1 MDVDVK
7 KEGNVYLQQHRFGK
21 KWKSMWCVL
30 FRESSSSIS
39 RLELWEIKDGG
50 DCSKKKQ
57 RAGHKNIKVIRLS
70 DLVRVSTDVRVEACP
85 ADSTPFL
92 LETVDKVVVLAA
104 HAEHVAD
111 WTTTLCQL
119 AFPVSWE
126 EQQKQWLEQ
135 EGMKDNALYSSTTTT
150 KTTAGGDFQV
160 RVRPT
165 RWSEQCGLHGNVV
178 LRASVDALHLLDARG
193 VTLLSWPY
201 KFLRRYGRD
210 KTSFAVEAG
219 RRCVSGEGNFEFDTK
234 EGHALFRVVEAAI
247 GLQRTRRDP
256 SRKVN
261 LPPLPAMPH
270 GHHGPSAAQV
280 AAGFGDLALDA
291 AYSKLSLPAPPTYSE
306 ATGTPR
312 RLAGGKDDHIYDEP
326 RVKGTAAASEYDA
339 PEELMGEAWRVMATP
354 DDPRS
359 SLYAVPKRA
368 EGSGPILPQG
378 GGSP

>member
-7 KEGNVYLQQHRFGK
+7 KEGNVYLQQHKFGK
-21 KWKSMWCVL
+21 RWKSMWCVL
-30 FRESSSSIS
+30 YRESSSSIS

-50 DCSKKKQ
+50 GDGSKKKH

-85 ADSTPFL
+85 ADSAPFL

-104 HAEHVAD
+104 HADHVAD

-126 EQQKQWLEQ
+126 EQQKQPLEQ
-135 EGMKDNALYSSTTTT
+135 EGMKDNALYSTTTT
-150 KTTAGGDFQV
+150 KTTEGGDFQV

-193 VTLLSWPY
+193 VTLLIWPY

-247 GLQRTRRDP
+247 GLQRTGRDP

-261 LPPLPAMPH
+261 LPPLPPRPQ

-280 AAGFGDLALDA
+280 SGGGIRRLGIGRRVLQVVLTSAADILGGDEH
-291 AYSKLSLPAPPTYSE
+291 PQM
-306 ATGTPR
+306 PR
-312 RLAGGKDDHIYDEP
+312 RRERRTYLRHA
-326 RVKGTAAASEYDA
+326 
-339 PEELMGEAWRVMATP
+339 
-354 DDPRS
+354 RS
-359 SLYAVPKRA
+359 
-368 EGSGPILPQG
+368 
-378 GGSP
+378 